1 MVKILLAIFVKR
13 PIKPLGKLIQTPQRR
28 SFEKIFFSSGR
39 CKRRKRLWKQSESE
53 FVNGAHDPPTEPQL
67 WETEKK
73 TDLSVGTY
81 PEGSTWRYQGP
92 IDYVEFKERFYK
104 DHVVEPGE
112 YVLSWR
118 WDSGNAPQVW
128 VSCSNIE
135 IVD

>member
-1 MVKILLAIFVKR
+1 MD
-13 PIKPLGKLIQTPQRR
+13 
-28 SFEKIFFSSGR
+28 FEH
-39 CKRRKRLWKQSESE
+39 SESE

-92 IDYVEFKERFYK
+92 IDYLEFKERFYK
-104 DHVVEPGE
+104 DHVVVPEGLEPGE

-118 WDSGNAPQVW
+118 WDSANAPQIW
-128 VSCSNIE
+128 VSCSNID